1 MPKDIVKIHNDLND
15 LIYKDFTSS
24 DYALFM
30 AICSRVKDQETKA
43 IRFTYQELR
52 EIAGVDKN
60 YTTEEF
66 EARLAVMN
74 KKLLH
79 MDMTLINKRKII
91 GFTFFNSYMIDGDS
105 QTVLIGMSEA
115 GAWVL
120 NRLAGNF
127 TSFELQQFVSLGSK
141 YAMTL
146 FRLLKQY
153 RTTGVS
159 QMETAKFRE
168 IMGVP
173 EKYDNKIVM
182 RDVINP
188 SIEALKEFFPGLKCE
203 QVKGPGRGRPT
214 IAYKFKFKKDKTA
227 QIGDM
232 TVVSPNGEEYQ
243 IEQTFV
249 PEHKS
254 RSNKPAVKR
263 NVVPA
268 FNDFKQNVYDF
279 DELEKKLLG

>member
-1 MPKDIVKIHNDLND
+1 MPKDIVKIHNNLND
-15 LIYKDFTSS
+15 LVYKDFTAS

-30 AICSRVKDQETKA
+30 AICSRVKDRETKA
-43 IRFTYQELR
+43 IRFTYTELM
-52 EIAGVDKN
+52 EIAGIDKN
-60 YTTEEF
+60 YTTDEF
-66 EARLAVMN
+66 EERLAVMN
-74 KKLLH
+74 RKLLH

-105 QTVLIGMSEA
+105 QTVLIGVSEA

-127 TSFELQQFVSLGSK
+127 TSFELQQFVSLRSK

-153 RTTGVS
+153 RATGVF

-168 IMGVP
+168 VMCIP
-173 EKYDNKIVM
+173 EKVNT
-182 RDVINP
+182 RDVTKDIINP
-188 SIEALKEFFPGLKCE
+188 SVTALKDFFPGLKCE
-203 QVKGPGRGRPT
+203 QVRGPGRGRPT